1 MSKKAKVAKGK
12 KDAKPSNPIKEIIKQ
27 NQIVSDLL
35 KIELAR
41 SEDIILTQSLF
52 DEVSKAFRSEFTA
65 IKPSLI
71 EVLTRETSRKSE
83 ENSLLGQ
90 LKCSKLDLNF
100 HKKKFEKSVKKIMM
114 INARFEQKP
123 NNFLLSSTEIHTHKI
138 MGILVSDENIKVS
151 IYKKNQ
157 VQGSKPDVS
166 DSVWYENYSRSTK
179 IIDCMMIG
187 DIIDVY
193 GPVKFCVEANR
204 KILNS
209 LLEKIQESLKKQ
221 EKPEELELILSVLDE
236 KDSSP
241 EDFSTSSSLLSMF
254 EGFNQK
260 ISRSM
265 NQFID
270 QITKENSKPKA
281 KIGRIRDTKF
291 KTQRNLNYKSKP
303 PCFPFSQ
310 IKDQKPKKF
319 FDLKHA
325 ILKDKQSLEEKIK
338 LIHSCRVIQNFIKKI
353 KFTKFKKT
361 ASKIQLIQKW
371 IRGHLARK
379 RFLFLKTQKFRIF
392 FFTQRLKHWYPLL
405 VNKYR
410 ERKSKFNKQDYSKN
424 LKLIIRIQ
432 KNIRGYL
439 ARKLIVYWKKVEKL
453 SRSLRD
459 FDRFHSE
466 KLDLW
471 KVPFEDEN
479 LALVN
484 TRNMEDDLKSFISQ
498 NEAKGK
504 KQTKSGLEEL
514 VKTSIKNDIDLR
526 KNYLARCRINRL
538 KLFEDKF

>member
-27 NQIVSDLL
+27 NQVVSDLL
-35 KIELAR
+35 KIDLLR
-41 SEDIILTQSLF
+41 SEDIILTQALF
-52 DEVSKAFRSEFTA
+52 DEVSKTFRSEFQA
-65 IKPSLI
+65 IKPNLI
-71 EVLTRETSRKSE
+71 EVLMREASRKLE
-83 ENSLLGQ
+83 ENSLLCQ
-90 LKCSKLDLNF
+90 LKSSKLDLNF

-123 NNFLLSSTEIHTHKI
+123 NNVLLSSTEIHTHKI

-157 VQGSKPDVS
+157 IQASKPDVS

-179 IIDCMMIG
+179 IVDCMMIG
-187 DIIDVY
+187 EVIDVY

-204 KILNS
+204 KILYS
-209 LLEKIQESLKKQ
+209 LLEKIQDSLKKQ
-221 EKPEELELILSVLDE
+221 EKPEELELILSILDE

-265 NQFID
+265 NIFID
-270 QITKENSKPKA
+270 QINKDNLKPKA
-281 KIGRIRDTKF
+281 KIGRIRDNKF
-291 KTQRNLNYKSKP
+291 KTQRNLNYKSQP
-303 PCFPFSQ
+303 PNFPFSQ
-310 IKDQKPKKF
+310 IKVKQPKKF
-319 FDLKHA
+319 FDLKHP

-338 LIHSCRVIQNFIKKI
+338 FIHSCRVIQRFIKQI
-353 KFTKFKKT
+353 KFTKFKKIS
-361 ASKIQLIQKW
+361 SKILLIQKW

-379 RFLFLKTQKFRIF
+379 RFLFLRTKKFRTF
-392 FFTQRLKHWYPLL
+392 FFAQRLKHWYPLL

-410 ERKSKFNKQDYSKN
+410 ERKSKFKKQDYSKY
-424 LKLIIRIQ
+424 LKQVIRIQ
-432 KNIRGYL
+432 RNIRGYL
-439 ARKLIVYWKKVEKL
+439 SRKLVVYWKRVERL
-453 SRSLRD
+453 TRSLRD
-459 FDRFHSE
+459 SERLHSK

-471 KVPFEDEN
+471 KVTCEDEN

-484 TRNMEDDLKSFISQ
+484 TRNMEDDLRSFISQ

-504 KQTKSGLEEL
+504 KQSKTGLEEL
-514 VKTSIKNDIDLR
+514 VKTSVKNDNDMR
-526 KNYLARCRINRL
+526 RNYLVRCRINRL